1 MRIGSDFDKIEWEF
15 LGMNLLEPNA
25 LIGDLL
31 LCFIAIMFFTLIRKE
46 TSNLFVRY
54 WSRFYLTFAI
64 SFVIGGFGHVLF
76 NYTHIAGRIPPW
88 YLGIITSF
96 WIEQSMILLWPQPK
110 IRKLLQQIS
119 MIKSGFFLLGLTV
132 YVLVWFDSLSLT
144 TGMIFPTY
152 NAIIGLGGS
161 LGILAVIYQGRY
173 TNDFKYFWYGALS
186 FFPSAI
192 IQGLK
197 LNIHPWFDRNDLSH
211 LLLLIGL
218 FFYYKGIKSTQHAT
232 DMILSNMQKAP

>member
-96 WIEQSMILLWPQPK
+96 WIEQSMGCIK
-110 IRKLLQQIS
+110 MCFS
-119 MIKSGFFLLGLTV
+119 M
-132 YVLVWFDSLSLT
+132 
-144 TGMIFPTY
+144 
-152 NAIIGLGGS
+152 
-161 LGILAVIYQGRY
+161 
-173 TNDFKYFWYGALS
+173 YGNFHS
-186 FFPSAI
+186 
-192 IQGLK
+192 
-197 LNIHPWFDRNDLSH
+197 
-211 LLLLIGL
+211 LLIFL
-218 FFYYKGIKSTQHAT
+218 VF
-232 DMILSNMQKAP
+232 MRCCP